1 MFLYFNYNF
10 IPVEI
15 SGLLSFEKWIDL
27 KRSQSSKTNKI
38 IKTNEI
44 YFQVLLLH
52 VPTLLDI
59 TRSFLNICITNTHII
74 KSTSVL
80 FVPQNILIYLDCN
93 IITPVSILIFKL
105 VILYRYTRII
115 IFKMLAQMNLRYI
128 WKYKKAQLIRKWY
141 DFSIS
146 LFMHLIN
153 SERSLPSSISY
164 IEVNYCPVLILYI
177 DIILSY
183 CYDCQVI
190 VRI

>member
-27 KRSQSSKTNKI
+27 KRSKSSKTNKI

-44 YFQVLLLH
+44 YFQVLLLQ
-52 VPTLLDI
+52 VPTLSDI
-59 TRSFLNICITNTHII
+59 TRTFLNICITNTHMI

-93 IITPVSILIFKL
+93 IIKPNTTMFHN
-105 VILYRYTRII
+105 RII

-153 SERSLPSSISY
+153 FERSLPSSILY
-164 IEVNYCPVLILYI
+164 IAATYCPILIRYI
-177 DIILSY
+177 DVILSY